1 MIVGHLPASL
11 PFSVSETPLTAAD
24 RNGTHLSQGISRV
37 EILSAIKDQAAFY
50 DLYVN
55 LTNRTIDTYAKG
67 NRRKFA
73 VMLHGKL
80 AALDV

>member
-1 MIVGHLPASL
+1 MAVGHLPASL
-11 PFSVSETPLTAAD
+11 PFSVSEVPRTIPD
-24 RNGTHLSQGISRV
+24 RKDSRSSQKISQA
-37 EILSAIKDQAAFY
+37 EIISAIKDRTAFY

-67 NRRKFA
+67 NQRRFA
-73 VMLHGKL
+73 VWLHGKL

>member
-1 MIVGHLPASL
+1 MIVGHLPTSL
-11 PFSVSETPLTAAD
+11 PFSVSEIPLETAN
-24 RNGTHLSQGISRV
+24 RNPSQKISRV
-37 EILSAIKDQAAFY
+37 EIISAIKDQAAFY

-67 NRRKFA
+67 NRKKFA
-73 VMLHGKL
+73 VMLHGRL